1 MSSNIKRAISARQV
15 ASATTSRIASLFS
28 SFGSNEYIG
37 EAVTLATHGLQ
48 TAFAAKQAGE
58 NSDVQLAG
66 LLHDIGHLLA
76 LEAGKEME
84 MEDDNGEA
92 TGTMDHDILG
102 GEFLEKL
109 GFKESISFVARRHVD
124 AKRYLCARDAGYY
137 DALSPASKTTL
148 MYQDGPMS
156 EEECLDFE
164 RSPSYAFAAKVRRY
178 DDDAKKQGLQIPGLD
193 TYLPLIEKHIEKN
206 VKMLIESKD
215 LSVLS
220 PFADSYVI
228 SRPQLSEWDRNGM
241 LHIANAIGDKNAGVA
256 LHAWATE
263 VALWANE
270 DTSFMDASENEIINK
285 YPFLKHFEAIDGDEK
300 NLQLARVENF
310 SRLHDGWG
318 NLTFGLVND
327 LVSQV
332 YRENAVL
339 FKDKLNFKMPGGAGF
354 LCHQDATAYATG
366 KLAKHHVSAMV
377 AIDGATVENGCL
389 QVAPGLH
396 NDGVLKNS
404 NGVTCETLESKMEFL
419 DIITQPGD
427 IVLFDSFLPHK
438 SGPNKTVESR
448 RLAYLTYNKEQ
459 EGDFHAQYYATKI
472 ENMGPGRMSLNNDFA
487 GVLL

>member
-1 MSSNIKRAISARQV
+1 MSNLPRAILASQI
-15 ASATTSRIASLFS
+15 ASATTNRIATLFS

-58 NSDVQLAG
+58 NNDVQIAG
-66 LLHDIGHLLA
+66 LLHDVGHLLA
-76 LEAGKEME
+76 LEAGKDME
-84 MEDDNGEA
+84 MEDENGEA
-92 TGTMDHDILG
+92 TGTLDHDTVG
-102 GEFLEKL
+102 GDFLEKL
-109 GFKESISFVARRHVD
+109 GFKDEVSFVARRHVD
-124 AKRYLCARDAGYY
+124 AKRYLCSSDAGYY

-148 MYQDGPMS
+148 SYQDGPMS
-156 EEECLDFE
+156 AEECLEFE

-193 TYLPLIEKHIEKN
+193 CYLPLIEKHIEEN
-206 VKMLIESKD
+206 VNKLIENKK
-215 LSVLS
+215 LSILS
-220 PFADSYVI
+220 PFAGSYVL
-228 SRPQLSEWDRNGM
+228 SLPQLDQWDTNGM
-241 LHIANAIGDKNAGVA
+241 LHIPNAFGDNVREK

-263 VALWANE
+263 LALWAIEDAPMGTSKNE
-270 DTSFMDASENEIINK
+270 TVKE
-285 YPFLKHFEAIDGDEK
+285 YPFLKHFEAVNGDK
-300 NLQLARVENF
+300 ANLQLARIENF
-310 SRLHDGWG
+310 SRRHDGWG
-318 NLTFGLVND
+318 SITFGLVND

-366 KLAKHHVSAMV
+366 ELAKHHVSAMV
-377 AIDGATVENGCL
+377 AIDSATVENGCL

-396 NDGVLKNS
+396 KDGVLKNS
-404 NGVTCETLESKMEFL
+404 DGVTCEILQSKMKFL

-438 SGPNKTVESR
+438 SGLNKTTESR

-459 EGDFHAQYYATKI
+459 EGDFHAHYYATKM
-472 ENMGPGRMSLNNDFA
+472 ENMGAGRMSLNNDFA
-487 GVLL
+487 GVLV